1 MRRVFAD
8 TYYWIALLNDKDQG
22 HATVQTVSQTLQ
34 GAQIVT
40 TDEVLSEFL
49 AHFSG
54 HGPAVRQVTTH
65 FVESVLSNPDV
76 GCGSP
81 PIPPNVSG
89 GPGPLQSP
97 ARQGIQPDGLRLD
110 GGYAAGGD

>member
-22 HATVQTVSQTLQ
+22 HATAQTVSQTLQ

-49 AHFSG
+49 
-54 HGPAVRQVTTH
+54 PI
-65 FVESVLSNPDV
+65 SVGTVPLCGKWRPTLSKT
-76 GCGSP
+76 S
-81 PIPPNVSG
+81 
-89 GPGPLQSP
+89 
-97 ARQGIQPDGLRLD
+97 
-110 GGYAAGGD
+110 